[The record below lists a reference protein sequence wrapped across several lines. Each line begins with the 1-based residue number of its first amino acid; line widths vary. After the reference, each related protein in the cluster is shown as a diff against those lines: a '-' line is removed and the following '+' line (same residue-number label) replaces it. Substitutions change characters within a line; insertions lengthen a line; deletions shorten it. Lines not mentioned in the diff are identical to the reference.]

1 MLTGNSKPDMAQ
13 RQRLLMEEMTIWNMA
28 LLAGTVQVAFRARA
42 AVMEILATSALE
54 VEHA

>member
-1 MLTGNSKPDMAQ
+1 MLTGNSEPDMAQ
-13 RQRLLMEEMTIWNMA
+13 RQRLLMEEMTTWNVA
-28 LLAGTVQVAFRARA
+28 LLAGVVPLAFRARA